1 MASLKKQ
8 KIKEPMECPY
18 LNRELSWLEF
28 NRRVLAEAQDSQNP
42 LLERAKFL
50 GIFESN
56 LDEFY
61 MVRVSGL
68 IEQFEGGIL
77 ENSPDGL
84 SAADQ
89 LDAIASIAAPM
100 RQEACR
106 VWLEIRTKL
115 AENGVRVLRMDE
127 LTPAQIGTLDDYFN
141 DEVFQ
146 VCTPLILIPNPSV
159 PFISNR
165 SLNLAVVL
173 EEPSGGVKLARV
185 KIPDVLPRFVKIGR
199 RYDFFALE
207 DLITCN
213 LQSLFPGVKIRG
225 AHLFRVIRDA
235 DVEIR
240 ELEAGD
246 LIETL
251 QETLRLR
258 RFGDPVLLEV
268 QEDMPD
274 EVRKMLLGLLKLDE
288 SDCFKLSGL
297 MGMES
302 LFQLASL
309 DRPALKF
316 KPHVPYLAE
325 PLTSAKGI
333 FDSVAKE
340 DLLVHHPFDSF
351 RSVESFVA
359 SAAGDPSVIGIKQTL
374 YRVGTHSP
382 IVESLLAAAEAG
394 KQVAAMV
401 ELKARFDEDNNMAWA
416 KVLERAGV
424 HVTYGFADLKTHC
437 KLCLVVRRE
446 GGKLKSYA
454 HIGTGNYNPAT
465 ARLYTDLGLFTD
477 DEEITQ
483 DVAELFNYLTGF
495 SMQRNYRKLLVAPI
509 NLREGVHH
517 RIEREAK
524 HKSGRIVLKLNSLVD
539 PEMIDALY
547 RAADAGVKVDLI
559 IRGICCLKP
568 RKNIRVVSIIGRFL
582 EHSRVLYFENGG
594 KREVLIGSA
603 DLMRRNLDRRV
614 EVLVPIQ
621 SAPLVNHIV
630 DSILETYLADTAN
643 AWELELDGGYI
654 QRSLQAKK
662 QKDSQGWLLAN
673 PGSKVLLS

>member
-1 MASLKKQ
+1 MARLKKL
-8 KIKEPMECPY
+8 KSTEPQERPY

-28 NRRVLAEAQDSQNP
+28 NRRVLAEAQDQTVP

-68 IEQFEGGIL
+68 IEQFEGGLL
-77 ENSPDGL
+77 EASVDGL
-84 SAADQ
+84 SPGDQ
-89 LDAIASIAAPM
+89 LEAIAAVAAPM

-106 VWLEIRTKL
+106 VWLEIREKL
-115 AENGVRVLRMDE
+115 AENGVRVLRMED
-127 LTPAQIGTLDDYFN
+127 LNPSQVATLNDYFAH
-141 DEVFQ
+141 EVFQ
-146 VCTPLILIPNPSV
+146 VCTPLILVPNPSV

-173 EEPSGGVKLARV
+173 EEPSGAAKIARV
-185 KIPDVLPRFVKIGR
+185 KIPDVLPRFVRVGR
-199 RYDFFALE
+199 RYDFVALE
-207 DLITCN
+207 DLIQAN
-213 LQSLFPGVKIRG
+213 LQLLFPGVRIVG
-225 AHLFRVIRDA
+225 AHLFRVLRDA

-268 QEDMPD
+268 NEDMP
-274 EVRKMLLGLLKLDE
+274 EEIRKTLLGLLKLDE

-297 MGMES
+297 MGMDG
-302 LFQLASL
+302 LFELSRL
-309 DRPALKF
+309 DRATLKY

-325 PLTSAKGI
+325 PLATTSGLFETIKKG
-333 FDSVAKE
+333 DV
-340 DLLVHHPFDSF
+340 LVHHPFDSF
-351 RSVESFVA
+351 RTVENFVA
-359 SAAGDPSVIGIKQTL
+359 SAATDPTVIGIKQTL
-374 YRVGTHSP
+374 YRVGAQSP

-394 KQVAAMV
+394 KQVAVMV

-446 GGKLKSYA
+446 AAGLKSYA
-454 HIGTGNYNPAT
+454 HLGTGNYNPAT
-465 ARLYTDLGLFTD
+465 ARTYTDVGLFTD
-477 DEEITQ
+477 DEAITQ

-495 SMQRNYRKLLVAPI
+495 SMQRAYRKLLVAPI
-509 NLREGVHH
+509 NLREGVLK
-517 RIEREAK
+517 RIEREIK
-524 HKSGRIVLKLNSLVD
+524 HKSGHIILKLNSLVD

-547 RAADAGVKVDLI
+547 RAADSGVKVDLI
-559 IRGICCLKP
+559 IRGICCLRP
-568 RKNIRVVSIIGRFL
+568 RRNIRIVSIIGRFL
-582 EHSRVLYFENGG
+582 EHSRILCFGNDG
-594 KREVLIGSA
+594 KPEVLIGSA

-614 EVLVPIQ
+614 EVLVPIM
-621 SAPLVNHIV
+621 ARPLVEHIFGT
-630 DSILETYLADTAN
+630 ILETYLHDTSN
-643 AWELELDGGYI
+643 AWELKEEGGYV
-654 QRSLQAKK
+654 RRESGKK
-662 QKDSQGWLLAN
+662 PLDSQAWFATH
-673 PGSKVLLS
+673 PGSKQLLS